1 MLEPEIKERFVEL
14 RSQGMSFSTIAERLC
29 VAKSTLIDWSKEFQE
44 DIKNFRQIHLEAM
57 REKYRVGFER
67 RIELFGQ
74 QLQTIETE
82 LSKRDLTQLPTE
94 RLIDL
99 LLKFGRELKTDDV
112 PLTFCQKSSGFDLD
126 LDRISVSKWE
136 A

>member
-1 MLEPEIKERFVEL
+1 MIEPDIKERFIEL
-14 RSQGMSFSTIAERLC
+14 RSQGMSFATIAERLN

-57 REKYRVGFER
+57 REKYRVGVEK

-74 QLQTIETE
+74 QLNTIETE

-94 RLIDL
+94 RLLDL
-99 LLKFGRELKTDDV
+99 LLKFGRELKTDDI
-112 PLTFCQKSSGFDLD
+112 PLTLYHRNDSFDF
-126 LDRISVSKWE
+126 DRLSSVSKWE

>member
-1 MLEPEIKERFVEL
+1 MKEPELKEQFVEL
-14 RSQGMSFSTIAERLC
+14 RSQGFSFATIAERLC
-29 VAKSTLIDWSKEFQE
+29 VAKSTLIEWSKDLEL

-57 REKYRVGFER
+57 REKYRVGVEK

-74 QLQTIETE
+74 QLNTIETE

-94 RLIDL
+94 RLLDL
-99 LLKFGRELKTDDV
+99 LLKFGRELKTDDI
-112 PLTFCQKSSGFDLD
+112 PLTLYHRSDGFDF
-126 LDRISVSKWE
+126 DRLSSVSKWE